1 MDRVEKKQMSPAALA
16 KLAGV
21 FKILG
26 DGSRLALLQELK
38 EGERTVGELV
48 ELTGQGQATVSKSL
62 KMMSEAG
69 LLERKKEGV
78 RVFYRVEDRL
88 VYDLCELVC
97 GKLNRDQRNLGE
109 IEYLI

>member
-1 MDRVEKKQMSPAALA
+1 MAKEEKMSPKALA
-16 KLAGV
+16 RLAGV
-21 FKILG
+21 FKVLG
-26 DGSRLALLQELK
+26 DGGRLALLEELK
-38 EGERTVGELV
+38 QGEKTVGELV
-48 ELTGQGQATVSKSL
+48 ELTGQGQATVSKNL

-88 VYDLCELVC
+88 VFDLCELVC
-97 GKLNRDQRNLGE
+97 GKLNRDQKSLGE

>member
-1 MDRVEKKQMSPAALA
+1 MAKKKQMSPKALA
-16 KLAGV
+16 KLGAV
-21 FKILG
+21 FKVLG
-26 DGSRLALLQELK
+26 DGGRLALLQELK
-38 EGERTVGELV
+38 QGEKTVGELV

-88 VYDLCELVC
+88 VFDLCELVC
-97 GKLNRDQRNLGE
+97 GKLNRDHKSLSE
-109 IEYLI
+109 IEYSI